1 MTTTSSKLALCCGL
15 AVLTTG
21 AFAQQPAAAPAPGRT
36 PPAPG
41 TAAAPATPATPRA
54 APGNPGVQIPGRSA
68 SGGTTGAITATTT
81 PTNGG
86 LRFNFRNAP
95 LETVL
100 NYMSEAAGFVIIME
114 SPVRGNIDMWSAQP
128 VTKEEAVQLLNLAL
142 NKHGYTASAQ
152 GRNLVVTTKDEA
164 KKRNIPIRT
173 GNDPLEIPETA
184 EMVMQII
191 PLRRLDAVQAATDLG
206 PLMPSSATLS
216 ASQDSNSLIVTDTQ
230 INVRHIVTLVSSLDS
245 SIDGVST
252 MRVFRLENADPAEMA
267 NLLTN
272 VFQTSTT
279 VAGASR
285 SSAASK
291 TGKTTA
297 RKQGSSRSSASAG
310 LNTPVVAIADP
321 RTYSVIVT
329 ADKEDMPAIA
339 EIISQLDS
347 SASRKQKVFVYTLEN
362 ADVRQVEN
370 VLRNLFQSSGA
381 RTTTTNQPDPLTT
394 RASSNTQTSGPNIQL
409 GTTRR

>member
-41 TAAAPATPATPRA
+41 ATPAPAAPRA
-54 APGNPGVQIPGRSA
+54 TPPPGNTGVQIPGRS
-68 SGGTTGAITATTT
+68 TPGAVGSTSNTTATTT

-152 GRNLVVTTKDEA
+152 GRNLIVTTKDEA

-252 MRVFRLENADPAEMA
+252 MRVFRLENADPVEMA

-297 RKQGSSRSSASAG
+297 RKQGSRSSASAG

-339 EIISQLDS
+339 EVISQLDS

-381 RTTTTNQPDPLTT
+381 RTPTSNQPDPLTT